1 MTSAHGKPI
10 RNRHFERLPFRLL
23 NLFDWLIEKRLLR
36 SANNFYL
43 NNSQQHEIS
52 HFLAPLFSCLA
63 FFGYRV
69 FQNSPLKTCPTP
81 FVLESAST
89 LFIPCPLLSRL
100 FLFPSFL
107 SSSASWHS
115 SVRDLKS
122 RLCKTAVRY
131 RVACQ
136 NAVQASIL
144 QMASQENVS
153 ASSQPGR
160 NISLFFFPSPT
171 PLSYRFCVSV
181 SLFDL
186 FVKYCPFPL
195 LFLARN
201 LA

>member
-1 MTSAHGKPI
+1 MKFPTSSP
-10 RNRHFERLPFRLL
+10 PF
-23 NLFDWLIEKRLLR
+23 
-36 SANNFYL
+36 
-43 NNSQQHEIS
+43 
-52 HFLAPLFSCLA
+52 FLSR

-160 NISLFFFPSPT
+160 NISLFFF
-171 PLSYRFCVSV
+171 LSH
-181 SLFDL
+181 
-186 FVKYCPFPL
+186 
-195 LFLARN
+195 LFLIASASPFRS
-201 LA
+201 LICLWSTVRFPFFSSPETWLRVDFRVPPFDCYCLISRAVSTHCTL